1 MGKGSC
7 ILQPRETEERDAGG
21 PWPLLV
27 FEDRSLAIS
36 DDHCGTSLYIHT
48 FTQYLLGTC
57 SMLTLCWVVGIPQ

>member
-27 FEDRSLAIS
+27 FEDRSEDSAVGVS
-36 DDHCGTSLYIHT
+36 P
-48 FTQYLLGTC
+48 
-57 SMLTLCWVVGIPQ
+57 LTLVGL